1 MLTELETKLL
11 GVMMMVIMLGMG
23 ASLTFRDFL
32 IAFKKPK
39 GVLVGLLCQYGIMP
53 FLGYALAMALGLPPA
68 LAVGL
73 ILMGCMP
80 GGTTSNIFAYFSK
93 GVLALSIMM
102 TSVSTLVAVAAVPA
116 LIAFYSGQAGV
127 TGEFAIPAANVAQVL
142 VVLLVPTIIG
152 MFLRKAN
159 PNVGA
164 TIELIGSLLGV
175 VVILFLVGSWV
186 PRNYQLL
193 LSTPWPVFAAA
204 VGLGLAG
211 MLLGYWL
218 SRLLKQDNNRSR
230 TISLETGIQNGP
242 LAVLIVTLT
251 FKDELQQ
258 QVLLIPVLYS
268 LFIVLTSSA
277 ITVWYRRSATREALA
292 RDSAKVQAL
301 GSGGAAMAGATA
313 AR

>member
-1 MLTELETKLL
+1 MLTPLETKLL

-39 GVLVGLLCQYGIMP
+39 GVLVGLICQFGIMP
-53 FLGYALAMALGLPPA
+53 FLGYLIAVLLGLPPA

-80 GGTTSNIFAYFSK
+80 GGTTSNIFTYFSK

-102 TSVSTLVAVAAVPA
+102 TSVSTLVAVAMVPL
-116 LIAFYSGQAGV
+116 LISFYSGLAGV
-127 TGEFAIPAANVAQVL
+127 TGEFAVPAGNVAQVL
-142 VVLLVPTIIG
+142 LVLLVPTIIG
-152 MFLRKAN
+152 MVLRKVN

-164 TIELIGSLLGV
+164 TIELLGSMLGIF
-175 VVILFLVGSWV
+175 VILFLVVSWI

-193 LSTPWPVFAAA
+193 LSSHWTVFFASVA
-204 VGLGLAG
+204 LGLIG
-211 MLLGYWL
+211 MLLGYGL
-218 SRLLKQDNNRSR
+218 SRLLKQDSNCSR

-242 LAVLIVTLT
+242 LAVLIITLT
-251 FKDELQQ
+251 FTGEMQQ

-268 LFIVLTSSA
+268 LFL
-277 ITVWYRRSATREALA
+277 Y
-292 RDSAKVQAL
+292 
-301 GSGGAAMAGATA
+301 
-313 AR
+313 

>member
-1 MLTELETKLL
+1 MLSDFETQLL
-11 GVMMMVIMLGMG
+11 SVMMMVIMLGMG

-39 GVLVGLLCQYGIMP
+39 GVLVGMLCQYGIMP
-53 FLGYALAMALGLPPA
+53 FLAYLLAVSLGLPPA

-80 GGTTSNIFAYFSK
+80 GGTTSNIFTYFSK
-93 GVLALSIMM
+93 GALALSIMM
-102 TSVSTLVAVAAVPA
+102 TSVSTLVAVAAVPS
-116 LIAFYSGQAGV
+116 LIAFYSKLAGV
-127 TGEFAIPAANVAQVL
+127 TGEFAIPASNVAQVL

-152 MFLRKAN
+152 MILRKTN
-159 PNVGA
+159 PNIGA
-164 TIELIGSLLGV
+164 TIELIGSMLGV
-175 VVILFLVGSWV
+175 VVILFLVVSWV

-193 LSTPWPVFAAA
+193 LSTPWFVFFAAI
-204 VGLGLAG
+204 GLGVIG

-218 SRLLKQDNNRSR
+218 ARLLKQDNNRSR

-251 FKDELQQ
+251 FKDEMQQ

-277 ITVWYRRSATREALA
+277 VTVWYRKNATREALA
-292 RDSAKVQAL
+292 RDAAKV
-301 GSGGAAMAGATA
+301 GAAASA
-313 AR
+313 

>member
-1 MLTELETKLL
+1 MLTPFETKLL

-39 GVLVGLLCQYGIMP
+39 GILVGLLCQYGIMP
-53 FLGYALAMALGLPPA
+53 FLGYMIAVLLGLPPA
-68 LAVGL
+68 LAVGV

-80 GGTTSNIFAYFSK
+80 GGTTSNIFTYFSK

-102 TSVSTLVAVAAVPA
+102 TTVSTLVAVAMVPW
-116 LIAFYSGQAGV
+116 LISFYSGLAGV
-127 TGEFAIPAANVAQVL
+127 TGEFAVPASNVAQVL
-142 VVLLVPTIIG
+142 LVLLVPTIIG
-152 MFLRKAN
+152 MVLRKVNA
-159 PNVGA
+159 NVGA
-164 TIELIGSLLGV
+164 TIELLGSMLGV
-175 VVILFLVGSWV
+175 FVILFLVVSWI

-193 LSTPWPVFAAA
+193 LSSHWTVFFASVA
-204 VGLGLAG
+204 LGLIG
-211 MLLGYWL
+211 MLLGYGL
-218 SRLLKQDNNRSR
+218 SRLLKQDSNRSR

-251 FKDELQQ
+251 FTGEMQQ

-277 ITVWYRRSATREALA
+277 VTVWFRAISTREALA
-292 RDSAKVQAL
+292 RDAAKVVVA
-301 GSGGAAMAGATA
+301 
-313 AR
+313 

>member
-1 MLTELETKLL
+1 MLTPLETKLL

-39 GVLVGLLCQYGIMP
+39 GVLIGLLCQFGIMP
-53 FLGYALAMALGLPPA
+53 FLGYLLAVLLGLPPA
-68 LAVGL
+68 LAVGI

-102 TSVSTLVAVAAVPA
+102 TSVSTLVAVAVVPL
-116 LIAFYSGQAGV
+116 LISYYSGLAGV
-127 TGEFAIPAANVAQVL
+127 TGEFAVPAANVAQVL
-142 VVLLVPTIIG
+142 VVLLVPTVIG
-152 MFLRKAN
+152 MILRKVN

-164 TIELIGSLLGV
+164 TIELFGSMLGV
-175 VVILFLVGSWV
+175 FVIVFLIGSWV

-193 LSTPWPVFAAA
+193 LSTHWTVFLAA
-204 VGLGLAG
+204 VALGLVG
-211 MLLGYWL
+211 MLLGYGL
-218 SRLLKQDNNRSR
+218 SRLLKQDPNRSR

-251 FKDELQQ
+251 FTGEMQQ

-277 ITVWYRRSATREALA
+277 VTMWYRKITTREALA
-292 RDSAKVQAL
+292 RDAAKVV
-301 GSGGAAMAGATA
+301 TA
-313 AR
+313 

>member
-1 MLTELETKLL
+1 MLTPLETTLL
-11 GVMMMVIMLGMG
+11 GIMMMVIMLGMG

-39 GVLVGLLCQYGIMP
+39 GVLVGLLCQFGIMP
-53 FLGYALAMALGLPPA
+53 FLGYLLAVVLGLPPA

-80 GGTTSNIFAYFSK
+80 GGTTSNIFTYFSK

-102 TSVSTLVAVAAVPA
+102 TSVSTLCAVVFVPA
-116 LIAFYSGQAGV
+116 LIAFYSKLAGV

-142 VVLLVPTIIG
+142 VVLLVPTVIG
-152 MFLRKAN
+152 MVLRKAN

-164 TIELIGSLLGV
+164 TVELIGSMLGIF
-175 VVILFLVGSWV
+175 VILFLIVSWV

-193 LSTPWPVFAAA
+193 LSTPWYVFFAAI
-204 VGLGLAG
+204 GLGLFG
-211 MLLGYWL
+211 MLLGYSL
-218 SRLLKQDNNRSR
+218 SRALRQDLNRSR

-251 FKDELQQ
+251 FTGEMQQ
-258 QVLLIPVLYS
+258 QVLLVPVLYS
-268 LFIVLTSSA
+268 LFIVLSSSA
-277 ITVWYRRSATREALA
+277 VTVWYRSMATREALA
-292 RDSAKVQAL
+292 RDAAKV
-301 GSGGAAMAGATA
+301 ATA
-313 AR
+313 

>member
-53 FLGYALAMALGLPPA
+53 FLGYALAVSLGFPPA
-68 LAVGL
+68 LAVGI

-80 GGTTSNIFAYFSK
+80 GGTTSNIFTYFSK
-93 GVLALSIMM
+93 GALALSIMM
-102 TSVSTLVAVAAVPA
+102 TSVSTLVAVVAVPS
-116 LIAFYSGQAGV
+116 LIAFYSGMAGV

-142 VVLLVPTIIG
+142 VVLLVPTVIG
-152 MFLRKAN
+152 MVLRKAN
-159 PNVGA
+159 PNIGA
-164 TIELIGSLLGV
+164 TIELIGSFLGI
-175 VVILFLVGSWV
+175 VVILFLIISWV

-193 LSTPWPVFAAA
+193 LSTPWPVFFAAI
-204 VGLGLAG
+204 GLGLIG

-218 SRLLKQDNNRSR
+218 SRALRQDNNRSR

-251 FKDELQQ
+251 FKGEMQQ

-277 ITVWYRRSATREALA
+277 ITVWYRRNATREALS
-292 RDSAKVQAL
+292 RDSAKI
-301 GSGGAAMAGATA
+301 GAAAPA
-313 AR
+313 

>member
-11 GVMMMVIMLGMG
+11 GMMMMVIMLGMG

-39 GVLVGLLCQYGIMP
+39 GLLVGILCQYGIMP
-53 FLGYALAMALGLPPA
+53 FLGYLLALLLGLPPA
-68 LAVGL
+68 LAVGV

-80 GGTTSNIFAYFSK
+80 GGTTSNIFTYFSK
-93 GVLALSIMM
+93 GALALSIMM
-102 TSVSTLVAVAAVPA
+102 TSVSTLVAVVAVPS
-116 LIAFYSGQAGV
+116 LIAFYSDLAGV

-142 VVLLVPTIIG
+142 VVLLVPTVLG
-152 MFLRKAN
+152 MVLRKTN

-164 TIELIGSLLGV
+164 TIELIGSMLGIL
-175 VVILFLVGSWV
+175 VILFLIVSWV

-193 LSTPWPVFAAA
+193 LSTPWPVFFAAI
-204 VGLGLAG
+204 GLGLIG
-211 MLLGYWL
+211 MLLGFWL
-218 SRLLKQDNNRSR
+218 ARLLKQDNTRSR
-230 TISLETGIQNGP
+230 TICLETGIQNGP

-251 FKDELQQ
+251 FQGEMQQ

-277 ITVWYRRSATREALA
+277 VTIWFRKLATREALA
-292 RDSAKVQAL
+292 RDAAKL
-301 GSGGAAMAGATA
+301 GNATPA
-313 AR
+313 Q